1 MAFQFKYR
9 QYSKAL
15 YQALIDDP
23 FYITMEQSVSDDK
36 ESREAMLRYMEYSI
50 AEAIK
55 YGKLYI
61 PGKHEYRLSIW
72 SKPLK
77 SKSKEKKKQEKQ
89 SFLLKNMTFYQRL
102 GYQAKESFY
111 EPKTQAEYW
120 LMVRECGKDKF

>member
-1 MAFQFKYR
+1 
-9 QYSKAL
+9 
-15 YQALIDDP
+15 
-23 FYITMEQSVSDDK
+23 MEKSVPDDK
-36 ESREAMLRYMEYSI
+36 AAKEAMLRYMDYSI

-61 PGKHEYRLSIW
+61 PEEHEYGVSIW

-77 SKSKEKKKQEKQ
+77 PKSKEKKKQEKQ

-120 LMVRECGKDKF
+120 LMVRECVKDIF